1 MKMKLNLSLP
11 DEYSWSV
18 NLEVYEIFV
27 IGTLQWLKMNG
38 LLREEYTGF
47 QVDYLGTR
55 LKSNALEWYTRKVE
69 RHDRPIKKFYH
80 WNQ

>member
-38 LLREEYTGF
+38 LLREEYKDF
-47 QVDYLGTR
+47 KWNAWEPDSKAMSLSGTLEQ
-55 LKSNALEWYTRKVE
+55 LKDMT
-69 RHDRPIKKFYH
+69 H
-80 WNQ
+80 Q